1 MILAGIM
8 IKATLASHNALKTRS
23 VQWLT
28 SPVDQG
34 DSEIDRHTVGVVI
47 ALAMPKPTTVAL

>member
-1 MILAGIM
+1 M
-8 IKATLASHNALKTRS
+8 IKAKLASHNALKTRS